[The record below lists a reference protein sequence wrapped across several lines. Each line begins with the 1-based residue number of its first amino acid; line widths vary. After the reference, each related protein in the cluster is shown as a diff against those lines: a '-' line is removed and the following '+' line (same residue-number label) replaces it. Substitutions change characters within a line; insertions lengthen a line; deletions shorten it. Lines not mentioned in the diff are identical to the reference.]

1 MLKDYDE
8 GYKIIIAGS
17 SGVGKSS
24 LLLRFVDNVFSD
36 NLLSTI
42 GVDFKFK
49 TLDIKGK
56 KVKMQIWD
64 TAGSQAFRSIVSAYY
79 RGANAVVLVYAIDD
93 KLSFQQLSEF
103 WIEEVNKYREA
114 DCEIMLLANK
124 SDAAHDA
131 VTESQVQA
139 FISSHNIKLY
149 KEVSAKTGNQVLD
162 AFKSL
167 GQILMSKAKPKNNQ
181 APKMSLSQSKMQG
194 SHPDNPSGA
203 EKKKCC

>member
-24 LLLRFVDNVFSD
+24 LLHRFVDNTYSN

-49 TLDIKGK
+49 TLDVKGK

-64 TAGSQAFRSIVSAYY
+64 TAGSEAFSSIVSAYY

-93 KLSFQQLSEF
+93 KFSFQEMSEF
-103 WIEEVNKYREA
+103 WI
-114 DCEIMLLANK
+114 
-124 SDAAHDA
+124 
-131 VTESQVQA
+131 
-139 FISSHNIKLY
+139 
-149 KEVSAKTGNQVLD
+149 
-162 AFKSL
+162 
-167 GQILMSKAKPKNNQ
+167 
-181 APKMSLSQSKMQG
+181 
-194 SHPDNPSGA
+194 
-203 EKKKCC
+203 

>member
-24 LLLRFVDNVFSD
+24 LLLRFVDNIFSD

-114 DCEIMLLANK
+114 DCQIMLLANK
-124 SDAAHDA
+124 SDAPHDA
-131 VTESQVQA
+131 VT
-139 FISSHNIKLY
+139 
-149 KEVSAKTGNQVLD
+149 
-162 AFKSL
+162 
-167 GQILMSKAKPKNNQ
+167 
-181 APKMSLSQSKMQG
+181 
-194 SHPDNPSGA
+194 
-203 EKKKCC
+203 

>member
-1 MLKDYDE
+1 MDMLKDYDE

-24 LLLRFVDNVFSD
+24 LLHRFVDNIYSD

-49 TLDIKGK
+49 TLEIRGK

-64 TAGSQAFRSIVSAYY
+64 TAGSEAFRSIVSAYY

-93 KLSFQQLSEF
+93 KVSFQEMSEF
-103 WIEEVNKYREA
+103 WIEEVSKYREP

-124 SDAAHDA
+124 CDVPNDA
-131 VTESQVQA
+131 VSDGQVRK
-139 FISSHNIKLY
+139 FMEKHNIKLFR
-149 KEVSAKTGNQVLD
+149 EVSAKTGNQVQD
-162 AFKSL
+162 AFKAL
-167 GQILMSKAKPKNNQ
+167 GETLMAKAKPKQ
-181 APKMSLSQSKMQG
+181 DQGAKVTLSPSKSQLSQM
-194 SHPDNPSGA
+194 SHPDNPSGGR
-203 EKKKCC
+203 